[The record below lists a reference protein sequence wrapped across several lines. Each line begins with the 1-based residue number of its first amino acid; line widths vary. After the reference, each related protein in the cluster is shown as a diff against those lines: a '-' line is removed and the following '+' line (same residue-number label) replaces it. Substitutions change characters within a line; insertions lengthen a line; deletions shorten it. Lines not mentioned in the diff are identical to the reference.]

1 MIYQNFVKTLN
12 YKTMIMLELQTLDK
26 NLETVSKLGFSSIF
40 DYIFHALPL
49 VSFRSVRPFI

>member
-40 DYIFHALPL
+40 DYFMPCLL
-49 VSFRSVRPFI
+49 SLLDQ